1 MEADRRKALNTT
13 YFLNCVAGNLF
24 HTKTSPSMPVTYY
37 IGLSKTAPSLDGS
50 GVTEPSADYGYTRV
64 KLTDLSAPVNGVVSN
79 KETIKFGDSTGDWG
93 TLKYYVI
100 FDTKTVGTGN
110 LLMYGALSKPQK
122 VGPEMF
128 PAFKPYYIKLAVQNP
143 I

>member
-1 MEADRRKALNTT
+1 M
-13 YFLNCVAGNLF
+13 
-24 HTKTSPSMPVTYY
+24 PSSYY

-50 GVTEPSADYGYTRV
+50 GVTEPSTSFGYGRV
-64 KLTDLSAPVNGVVSN
+64 KLTNLSTPVNGVVSN
-79 KETIKFGDSTGDWG
+79 KEKIIFNESTGDWG
-93 TLKYYVI
+93 TVKYYVI

-122 VGPEMF
+122 VTPEMF
-128 PAFKPYYIKLAVQNP
+128 PTFKPYYIKLAVQNP